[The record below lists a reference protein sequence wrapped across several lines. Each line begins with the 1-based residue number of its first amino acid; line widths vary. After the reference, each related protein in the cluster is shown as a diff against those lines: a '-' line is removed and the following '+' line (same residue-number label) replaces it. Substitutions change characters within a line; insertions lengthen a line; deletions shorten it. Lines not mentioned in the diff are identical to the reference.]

1 MAAKD
6 DALSMSTRILPSEL
20 KSLFC
25 ERLSLSKP
33 TQVQSKAWPLLIQR
47 KNAVVVAPTGSG
59 KTLTYLLPTIVNKN
73 KIEKNDNKV
82 YAPMCLIL
90 APTRELAQQISSV
103 CKKLEKPMCI
113 VGGVS
118 RETQIENMR
127 AMHCDI
133 LIATPGRL
141 IDLVETENLTLR
153 DVSTLVV
160 DEADRMID
168 IGLVDQVKKIHDW
181 CNRSDRQTVL
191 LSASMAE
198 KADFIDTIVPKPREE
213 LYLDADTVR
222 DVHVG
227 ISSHITQTV
236 HVCATHKK
244 TKKLMKFIRKLNK
257 EDSGKRHK
265 TSILIFC
272 NTKKTVG
279 FVNTFLRKQN
289 ERVCALHGDM
299 TQSLR
304 SNAISEFKS
313 GKKRILVSTDVAAR
327 GLDIPRL
334 EIVVNWDMPSRLE
347 QYVHRVGRT
356 GRNGASG
363 RSFTFFTRNFA
374 FLAPD
379 LVELLRRH
387 NQEIDPNLLNLA
399 ENAPEMFEKEKK
411 KKKRKRSDN
420 TNDKDLSFKDKCWLA
435 GSQGGSGATKK
446 NPKKRRRGKRGGKK
460 HSKKKSSR
468 KVIPI

>member
-1 MAAKD
+1 
-6 DALSMSTRILPSEL
+6 
-20 KSLFC
+20 
-25 ERLSLSKP
+25 
-33 TQVQSKAWPLLIQR
+33 
-47 KNAVVVAPTGSG
+47 
-59 KTLTYLLPTIVNKN
+59 
-73 KIEKNDNKV
+73 
-82 YAPMCLIL
+82 
-90 APTRELAQQISSV
+90 
-103 CKKLEKPMCI
+103 MCI

-118 RETQIENMR
+118 RETQIESMKE
-127 AMHCDI
+127 MHCDI

-141 IDLVETENLTLR
+141 IDLVETENLTLQNIT
-153 DVSTLVV
+153 TLVV

-213 LYLDADTVR
+213 LYLEADTVR

-289 ERVCALHGDM
+289 ERVCALH
-299 TQSLR
+299 T
-304 SNAISEFKS
+304 
-313 GKKRILVSTDVAAR
+313 
-327 GLDIPRL
+327 
-334 EIVVNWDMPSRLE
+334 
-347 QYVHRVGRT
+347 
-356 GRNGASG
+356 
-363 RSFTFFTRNFA
+363 
-374 FLAPD
+374 
-379 LVELLRRH
+379 
-387 NQEIDPNLLNLA
+387 
-399 ENAPEMFEKEKK
+399 
-411 KKKRKRSDN
+411 
-420 TNDKDLSFKDKCWLA
+420 
-435 GSQGGSGATKK
+435 
-446 NPKKRRRGKRGGKK
+446 
-460 HSKKKSSR
+460 
-468 KVIPI
+468 

>member
-1 MAAKD
+1 
-6 DALSMSTRILPSEL
+6 
-20 KSLFC
+20 
-25 ERLSLSKP
+25 
-33 TQVQSKAWPLLIQR
+33 
-47 KNAVVVAPTGSG
+47 
-59 KTLTYLLPTIVNKN
+59 
-73 KIEKNDNKV
+73 
-82 YAPMCLIL
+82 
-90 APTRELAQQISSV
+90 
-103 CKKLEKPMCI
+103 
-113 VGGVS
+113 
-118 RETQIENMR
+118 
-127 AMHCDI
+127 
-133 LIATPGRL
+133 
-141 IDLVETENLTLR
+141 
-153 DVSTLVV
+153 
-160 DEADRMID
+160 
-168 IGLVDQVKKIHDW
+168 
-181 CNRSDRQTVL
+181 
-191 LSASMAE
+191 
-198 KADFIDTIVPKPREE
+198 
-213 LYLDADTVR
+213 
-222 DVHVG
+222 
-227 ISSHITQTV
+227 
-236 HVCATHKK
+236 
-244 TKKLMKFIRKLNK
+244 
-257 EDSGKRHK
+257 
-265 TSILIFC
+265 
-272 NTKKTVG
+272 
-279 FVNTFLRKQN
+279 
-289 ERVCALHGDM
+289 M

-387 NQEIDPNLLNLA
+387 NQDIDPNLLNLA

-435 GSQGGSGATKK
+435 GSQGGKSSGDGDTSKK